1 MGSTPST
8 FAQKYNGTS
17 YATSPSLAT
26 GRTRGSGG
34 GTATAG
40 LYSGGREPS
49 FSTKTEEFTGET
61 TAANIETFSTT

>member
-8 FAQKYNGTS
+8 FAQKYDGTS

-49 FSTKTEEFTGET
+49 FSTKTEEFTAET
-61 TAANIETFSTT
+61 TALNVKTLTQS